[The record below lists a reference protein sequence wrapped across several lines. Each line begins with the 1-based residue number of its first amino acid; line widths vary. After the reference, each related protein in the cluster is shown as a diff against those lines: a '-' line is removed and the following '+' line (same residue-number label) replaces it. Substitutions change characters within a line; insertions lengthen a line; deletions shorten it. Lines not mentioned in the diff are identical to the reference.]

1 VNKITPPPDRLTGN
15 YPCQHIRL
23 CVLFL
28 IVFSA
33 LLLPGCNLNG
43 GDYHGDDYQSDD
55 SEVIRGYVD
64 PNTLDTGLPI
74 IKINTKNNQPIT
86 SKETYI
92 PMDIQIIDPA
102 DSGNNLEL
110 TSSDEEVQG
119 IRGRGNSTWGHP
131 KKPYRLKF
139 DEKQSLFG
147 LEKAKSWVLLAN
159 YQDPTLLMNTIAF
172 ELGQRFGLPFTN
184 HYIHVELVL
193 NGVYEGSYVLTEQ
206 VQVGDGRVDIAA
218 KKGFLV
224 ELDTY
229 YDEEPKF
236 KTNLY
241 TLPVMIKSP
250 EDLDDPAGYDFV
262 KTAINDLEAA
272 MKAETFPESGYRD
285 LIDMDTFVDFLLINE
300 IDGNGELGHPK
311 STYMYKDKDNAK
323 ISMGPLW
330 DFDWA
335 FGYSGSG
342 RAYFNAPKT
351 RSGRHAFFQRLYDDP
366 EFLAAY
372 KEHWNNNYSDIIAII
387 TFIDGM
393 ASELYASQQANYR
406 VWQWSDG
413 LDYQQEIMKMKTW
426 LTQRITYLDGEIDKY

>member
-1 VNKITPPPDRLTGN
+1 MIGFVE
-15 YPCQHIRL
+15 
-23 CVLFL
+23 
-28 IVFSA
+28 
-33 LLLPGCNLNG
+33 LLLSGCPNSN
-43 GDYHGDDYQSDD
+43 HSDEP
-55 SEVIRGYVD
+55 EVIKGYVD
-64 PNTLDTGLPI
+64 PDTLNTGLPI

-92 PMDIQIIDPA
+92 PMDIQIIDPLN
-102 DSGNNLEL
+102 SGNDLEL
-110 TSSDEEVQG
+110 TSSNEEMQG

-139 DEKQSLFG
+139 DKKQSLFG
-147 LEKAKSWVLLAN
+147 LQKAKSWVLLAN

-172 ELGQRFGLPFTN
+172 ELGQSFGLPFTN
-184 HYIHVELVL
+184 HYIHVDLVL

-206 VQVGDGRVDIAA
+206 VQVGEGRVDIDEDD
-218 KKGFLV
+218 GFLV

-236 KTNLY
+236 KTDLY

-250 EDLDDPAGYDFV
+250 EDLDEPAGYDFV
-262 KTAINDLEAA
+262 KMAINDLEAA
-272 MKAETFPESGYRD
+272 VKSDTFPDNEYRD

-300 IDGNGELGHPK
+300 IVGNIELMHPK
-311 STYMYKDKDNAK
+311 SIYIYKDKDDAK

-342 RAYFNAPKT
+342 HTYFNAPKT
-351 RSGRHAFFQRLYDDP
+351 RSGRHAFFQRFYDDP
-366 EFLAAY
+366 VFRGEY
-372 KEHWNNNYSDIIAII
+372 KEHWNDNYSNITAILS
-387 TFIDGM
+387 FIDAM
-393 ASELYASQQANYR
+393 AVKLDKSQQANYR

-413 LDYQQEIMKMKTW
+413 LYYQQEIAKMKTW
-426 LTQRITYLDGEIDKY
+426 LTQRIMYLNEEINKY